1 MASAQPGGLRLMA
14 ESNHTTAMT
23 RLLESAIR
31 CLQGEQQLA
40 AFLGVSPDDV
50 RKWQAGTKIPPG
62 HFWNLVQLVRE
73 RDMVKR

>member
-1 MASAQPGGLRLMA
+1 MA
-14 ESNHTTAMT
+14 ESNPTAIL

-31 CLQGEQQLA
+31 CLQGEQQLSD
-40 AFLGVSPDDV
+40 FLGVPLQDV
-50 RKWQAGTKIPPG
+50 RNWQAGTKIPPK

>member
-1 MASAQPGGLRLMA
+1 MT
-14 ESNHTTAMT
+14 ESNHTTAIL
-23 RLLESAIR
+23 RLLDSAIR

-40 AFLGVSPDDV
+40 HFLGVSADDV
-50 RKWQAGTKIPPG
+50 RKWQTGDKIPPR